1 MVLFTTGIFLSPC
14 EVEAVSGELNLYILE
29 FDNLKSDPLIMWLS
43 QGFVDMLD
51 QNFSDVFGITV
62 HDKEKL
68 EAILQ
73 DKSILLRQ
81 KTGTNNILIMG
92 NFIRDLNQI
101 TVNIQG
107 INIANWE
114 ELGRT
119 SVIGRMDAIA
129 DLSNSLT
136 ENIGI
141 LLTGYYPKPP
151 PTREEEAEAVKT
163 AEFQKYTKELNMSM
177 SSALDDLESAMD
189 VYIGTRGVPEEPME
203 PGNKF
208 TRKFTFTE
216 SGVFEKPS
224 FEDVSLLENI
234 ISIIS
239 NNPYHVEIQKPEIEL
254 LDKKSKTILLTL
266 PVKYFLRKNLINDLL
281 TSVPYTGIRED
292 GSLTTLEF
300 SRKKYAISPDLQERI
315 SLGEYRVAPV
325 IQIFDISGQIKT
337 VIVDTGDPSWYSRSS
352 DKVQLFAEKIFSPL
366 IVFTVSG
373 MSLQVTMES
382 VDIDAKYQIELL
394 LNEVANYSKVT
405 VEFIPENKLTDFLG
419 KIL

>member
-1 MVLFTTGIFLSPC
+1 MMFFTAGIFLSPC
-14 EVEAVSGELNLYILE
+14 EVGAVSSELYLYILE
-29 FDNLKSDPLIMWLS
+29 FDNLKSDPSVGWLS

-92 NFIRDLNQI
+92 NFVRDLNQI

-119 SVIGRMDAIA
+119 NVIGRMDAIA
-129 DLSNSLT
+129 DLSNSLA

-151 PTREEEAEAVKT
+151 PMREEAEAVKT
-163 AEFQKYTKELNMSM
+163 AEFQEYTKELNVSM
-177 SSALDDLESAMD
+177 SSALEDLESAMD
-189 VYIGTRGVPEEPME
+189 VYIGTRGVPEEPTE

-208 TRKFTFTE
+208 TREFTFTE

-224 FEDVSLLENI
+224 FEDVSLLGSI

-239 NNPYHVEIQKPEIEL
+239 NNPYQVEIQKPGIEL
-254 LDKKSKTILLTL
+254 LDKKSKKILLTL

-281 TSVPYTGIRED
+281 TSVPYTAIRED

-300 SRKKYAISPDLQERI
+300 SRKKYALTPDLQERI
-315 SLGEYRVAPV
+315 SLGEYRIVPV
-325 IQIFDISGQIKT
+325 IQIFNITGQIKT

-352 DKVQLFAEKIFSPL
+352 DKVQFFAEKIFSPL

-405 VEFIPENKLTDFLG
+405 VEFIPEHKLTDFLG